1 MPFPQYP
8 TAVAKE
14 LFKLI
19 RRDGLAK
26 ISYSLVSVRIKVTP
40 SGRVNIL
47 SDEASAWQMNI
58 PQPILKT
65 VMQPYF
71 AYAQNF
77 RGESFYPF
85 PAYALL
91 LTFLT

>member
-1 MPFPQYP
+1 
-8 TAVAKE
+8 
-14 LFKLI
+14 
-19 RRDGLAK
+19 
-26 ISYSLVSVRIKVTP
+26 
-40 SGRVNIL
+40 
-47 SDEASAWQMNI
+47 MNI

-77 RGESFYPF
+77 RGKSPL
-85 PAYALL
+85 PLSSLVQSL